1 MNSTQMAN
9 QLGQSHTGFPDRVG
23 IGRARVQSARR
34 VGPDG
39 APIQGDVSAGGPISH
54 TEMGQMYAGIER
66 RNMLNRPAKSA
77 ANKYRNMIPGNA
89 IAEEVDYRMSN

>member
-1 MNSTQMAN
+1 
-9 QLGQSHTGFPDRVG
+9 
-23 IGRARVQSARR
+23 
-34 VGPDG
+34 
-39 APIQGDVSAGGPISH
+39 
-54 TEMGQMYAGIER
+54 MYAGIER